1 MGWKRYCGG
10 AIYSHSLLITLTG
23 KSHAALIL
31 KKKFMYLFEK
41 DFFCAKGIFYCLVY
55 IFISL
60 AETQSLRLPENVGW
74 VERSVTHRL
83 PVRIFTEGYVI
94 LPYLSQ
100 KRRVF
105 VF

>member
-1 MGWKRYCGG
+1 MWG
-10 AIYSHSLLITLTG
+10 SHILPLTPDNAEREVIRCPDFE
-23 KSHAALIL
+23 KN
-31 KKKFMYLFEK
+31 FMHLFEK
-41 DFFCAKGIFYCLVY
+41 DFFCAKGIFYCPVY
-55 IFISL
+55 IFISI
-60 AETQSLRLPENVGW
+60 AETQRFCLPENVGW